1 MISDFLF
8 GGEDFLVVTDV
19 EVQVVEPQQPAPK
32 DNESIG
38 WWTQMKLMIMQI
50 NILIWM
56 ILTALVE

>member
-38 WWTQMKLMIMQI
+38 
-50 NILIWM
+50 
-56 ILTALVE
+56 